1 MANSGTVTAGSAAL
15 ASQYNNLR
23 DDVLNIS
30 TGHTHSGSADAG
42 AKIEGTALKS
52 TGATAGYVLTAGVG
66 GTATVWSASAS
77 SGALSLA
84 TASAAYGTAAD
95 GTGVSYTGGGTGSYS
110 LAVGCGGTVLLTI
123 SGNNNYRAGA
133 RTYRTWNL
141 GTGGVSYIATSDVSP
156 AVAGTV
162 ISDNVGG
169 AGFAAGTAFLVKE
182 NYGSGGVQNTKLRR
196 FTSNLTN
203 SWNTTIS
210 LGTTNDNL
218 GEMVGPFGS
227 NQGEG
232 APKWAQG
239 PGIWY
244 GGDYRTTTLAGIG
257 FGTVSVHVIN
267 DVSGSAYSAPFGT
280 ASTSGYATTFATV
293 FVPSVG
299 TATSG
304 TIHAWGRVR
313 NSGNT
318 GNEMRYCTYAVGSAS
333 ITALSTAVS
342 DLFFGTEGVSRPVAA
357 QWDET
362 RSQILLYAKTSS
374 LGYSNQMAAL
384 DRTAGTV
391 LFTSDDNAAQR
402 STLWYDNNYG
412 MGFPNY
418 EGAVEMQHDLTTGFF
433 ATSVSSRV
441 VLSKWGTPGP
451 AMTPMSPIWY
461 GNDTTIYQPACL
473 AGAGSATHAVY
484 AGTTT
489 IVSRS
494 VTAGLAQVTAVGT
507 ASAAFR
513 EVTISMVKPL
523 GGNASIKSV
532 DVPGGYEIF
541 AQSAALSYQLATA
554 DPGGGLAMVSH
565 TYLVPGTSTMTVTV
579 ANPYGTG
586 AYQFVQTGTA
596 TFQTAGGTAF
606 ILARTITMA

>member
-23 DDVLNIS
+23 DDVLSIS

-110 LAVGCGGTVLLTI
+110 LGVSGGGTVFLTI
-123 SGNNNYRAGA
+123 SGNNNYRTGA

-141 GTGGVSYIATSDVSP
+141 GTGGASYIATSSVSP
-156 AVAGTV
+156 AVAGSV
-162 ISDNVGG
+162 ISDVIGG

-196 FTSNLTN
+196 FTSDLTN
-203 SWNTTIS
+203 SWNTTID
-210 LGTTNDNL
+210 LGTYDGNL
-218 GEMVGPFGS
+218 GESVGPFGS
-227 NQGEG
+227 NGGEFG
-232 APKWAQG
+232 IKWAQG

-244 GGDYRTTTLAGIG
+244 GGDYRTTLQAGVG
-257 FGTVSVHVIN
+257 FGTVSVHLIN

-280 ASTSGYATTFATV
+280 ASANDYATTYATV

-318 GNEMRYCTYAVGSAS
+318 GNELRYCTYSVGSAS
-333 ITALSTAVS
+333 ITALSTAVG
-342 DLFFGTEGVSRPVAA
+342 DLFFGTDGTNRPVAA
-357 QWDET
+357 QWDAT
-362 RSQILLYAKTSS
+362 RSQILLYVKTSS
-374 LGYSNQMAAL
+374 LTYSNQIAAL

-402 STLWYDNNYG
+402 STLWYDYGFG
-412 MGFPNY
+412 MGFPNQ

-451 AMTPMSPIWY
+451 AMIPMSPIWY
-461 GNDTTIYQPACL
+461 GSDTTIYQPACL
-473 AGAGSATHAVY
+473 AGAGSATDVLYVGA
-484 AGTTT
+484 TT
-489 IVSRS
+489 IRSRK
-494 VTAGLAQVTAVGT
+494 VAGGLAQFAAVGT

-513 EVTISMVKPL
+513 QVTISMVKPL
-523 GGNASIKSV
+523 GNNASIKSV
-532 DVPGGYEIF
+532 DAAGGYEIF
-541 AQSAALSYQLATA
+541 AQSAALTYQLATA
-554 DPGGGLAMVSH
+554 DPGGGLTMVNH

-586 AYQFVQTGTA
+586 AYNFGHDGTA

-606 ILARTITMA
+606 ILTRTITMA